1 MGIRERLSGNEA
13 VAFAMKQINPD
24 VMGAF
29 PITPSTEIPQY
40 FSTYVDNGQV
50 DTEFIPVESE
60 HSAMSTC
67 IGAEAAGC
75 RAVSA
80 TSSCGLCYMTEM
92 LYVAASDR
100 LPITLAVST
109 RALSGP
115 ININNDHS
123 DAMGV
128 RDTGWLMLFAETNQE
143 AYDNYLQA
151 MRIGEAV
158 SLPIMVCQDGFITSH
173 AIENIELVE
182 DEKVKAF
189 VGEYKPKHFLLNK
202 DEPMAVGAYATPVYY
217 MECKRAQAQAMMDA
231 KEVIKKVGAEFGQM
245 TGRTYG
251 LIEKYRMD
259 DAEEAIVI
267 IGSSAGTA
275 KEAVNELREQGKKV
289 GLIKVRAFRPFPS
302 EEIVDALKNVKA
314 FAVMDKD
321 DSFNGH
327 CGPMF
332 AEVAASMYAAGVSA
346 PKGISYI
353 YGLGGRDVRVES
365 IQHVF
370 AELAE
375 IAATGDTGETYR
387 YLDVR
392 E

>member
-1 MGIRERLSGNEA
+1 M
-13 VAFAMKQINPD
+13 
-24 VMGAF
+24 
-29 PITPSTEIPQY
+29 
-40 FSTYVDNGQV
+40 
-50 DTEFIPVESE
+50 
-60 HSAMSTC
+60 
-67 IGAEAAGC
+67 
-75 RAVSA
+75 
-80 TSSCGLCYMTEM
+80 
-92 LYVAASDR
+92 
-100 LPITLAVST
+100 
-109 RALSGP
+109 
-115 ININNDHS
+115 
-123 DAMGV
+123 
-128 RDTGWLMLFAETNQE
+128 
-143 AYDNYLQA
+143 
-151 MRIGEAV
+151 
-158 SLPIMVCQDGFITSH
+158 
-173 AIENIELVE
+173 E

-375 IAATGDTGETYR
+375 IAATGVTGETYR